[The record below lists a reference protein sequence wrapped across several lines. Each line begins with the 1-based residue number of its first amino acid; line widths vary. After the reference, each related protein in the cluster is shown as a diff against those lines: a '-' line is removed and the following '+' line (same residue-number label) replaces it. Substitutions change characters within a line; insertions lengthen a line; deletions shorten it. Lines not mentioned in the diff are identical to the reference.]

1 MQEVYQERYE
11 KKNTNHLSNVTSNF
25 LWWNYYTRK
34 LMKIRYE
41 KNQSIPGVFVCW
53 FLSINAVVLY
63 LEYDLKIDKKDL
75 RLDST
80 HV

>member
-1 MQEVYQERYE
+1 MVKLLH
-11 KKNTNHLSNVTSNF
+11 KKVDE
-25 LWWNYYTRK
+25 NY
-34 LMKIRYE
+34 IE